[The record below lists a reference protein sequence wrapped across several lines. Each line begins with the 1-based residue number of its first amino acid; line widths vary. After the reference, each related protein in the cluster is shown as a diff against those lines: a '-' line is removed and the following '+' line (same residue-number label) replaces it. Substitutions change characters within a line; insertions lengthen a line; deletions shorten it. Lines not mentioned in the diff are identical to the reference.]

1 MSGPNQPQQSGGQTP
16 PQPPMEDWKK
26 KSEEYLNAWKR
37 AAADFENYKK
47 RRHQEDQA
55 LIIFARLHVLERLLP
70 IFEALEQS
78 LAHVP
83 AGEQNESW
91 KKGIEETLKQLRVAL
106 ADLGIEKIKT
116 VGEKYDHELHEA
128 VEMVEGGESGTI
140 IEEVASGWRINGQT
154 VRPAK
159 VKVAR

>member
-1 MSGPNQPQQSGGQTP
+1 
-16 PQPPMEDWKK
+16 
-26 KSEEYLNAWKR
+26 
-37 AAADFENYKK
+37 
-47 RRHQEDQA
+47 
-55 LIIFARLHVLERLLP
+55 
-70 IFEALEQS
+70 
-78 LAHVP
+78 
-83 AGEQNESW
+83 
-91 KKGIEETLKQLRVAL
+91 
-106 ADLGIEKIKT
+106 